1 MSIIKE
7 LEIDQVEI
15 VGPYKMIHVRE
26 ATVIKEDG
34 AELTR
39 SFHRRVITPS
49 CNISSEDAETQAIC
63 SAVHSPAIKSAYSA
77 FLAAQ

>member
-1 MSIIKE
+1 MSITKE
-7 LEIDQVEI
+7 IEIDKIEV

-63 SAVHSPAIKSAYSA
+63 SAVHSAAIKASYSA
-77 FLAAQ
+77 FLAEK